1 MPHRNNSSFGIA
13 LVTAQFSILGYFALF
28 HPIRQAFGPQ
38 DIVAFTLITAGIL
51 LGASA
56 LLAHRAGHFRIVP
69 EPDSETTLIMTGPYA
84 FIRHPMYTALILFTF
99 GLFVNYPVIG
109 HFLAFSLLF
118 IVLNMKI
125 AYEERLLTEHFPE
138 YPEYQ
143 RSTHRLLPFIY

>member
-1 MPHRNNSSFGIA
+1 MSYRNTSSFGIA

-28 HPIRQAFGPQ
+28 HPIHQAFGPQ

-56 LLAHRAGHFRIVP
+56 LFAHRAGRFRIVP

-118 IVLNMKI
+118 IVLNIKLL
-125 AYEERLLTEHFPE
+125 YEESLLTTTFPP
-138 YPEYQ
+138 YAAYK
-143 RSTHRLLPFIY
+143 THTKRLIPFVY